1 MSVDD
6 DGGRRARAREE
17 TASSFDDARRD
28 IAREGLGFSVVA
40 ATGDARVRGDDAGFE
55 RARTLD
61 GSALTFASSFSR
73 GVDADAGASD
83 DISRARDPVT
93 ARQTRR
99 EWKECERFRAMAPL
113 RRVASRAG
121 IHRTTERAFARA
133 RTARSRRSVPETFA
147 RSRARAFACDAASD
161 RLRAVERAL
170 TNGGKSARMSDAVAS
185 VLVCPGG
192 MSYVRLWALP
202 SGSNY

>member
-93 ARQTRR
+93 ALDRR
-99 EWKECERFRAMAPL
+99 DANGRN
-113 RRVASRAG
+113 ASDSARW
-121 IHRTTERAFARA
+121 HRSGASPPALVFTERPSAPSRVLAPRGRDEAFPIRSRVLALARSPVTPRATAFAR
-133 RTARSRRSVPETFA
+133 SSEP
-147 RSRARAFACDAASD
+147 
-161 RLRAVERAL
+161 
-170 TNGGKSARMSDAVAS
+170 
-185 VLVCPGG
+185 
-192 MSYVRLWALP
+192 
-202 SGSNY
+202 

>member
-17 TASSFDDARRD
+17 TGSSFDDARRD

-93 ARQTRR
+93 ALDRRDANGRNASDSARWHRSGASPPALVFTERPSAPSRVSMRQ
-99 EWKECERFRAMAPL
+99 
-113 RRVASRAG
+113 SRAG
-121 IHRTTERAFARA
+121 AG
-133 RTARSRRSVPETFA
+133 RR
-147 RSRARAFACDAASD
+147 RARAQMPYLGGLREDA
-161 RLRAVERAL
+161 
-170 TNGGKSARMSDAVAS
+170 
-185 VLVCPGG
+185 
-192 MSYVRLWALP
+192 
-202 SGSNY
+202 

>member
-61 GSALTFASSFSR
+61 GSASTPR
-73 GVDADAGASD
+73 EKDDANVNAEPSKV
-83 DISRARDPVT
+83 RARPRHRV
-93 ARQTRR
+93 RQTRR

-133 RTARSRRSVPETFA
+133 RTAWSRRSVPETFA

-185 VLVCPGG
+185 VLVLWP